1 MFTLLLSMRREE
13 ESPQTGEGLS
23 TKVESRSVQTRQ
35 YRAEDSVRR
44 RGYTS
49 TAHVLTHRAV
59 DSAATIITNLRQ
71 QQTCTFCEEEFLFE
85 GTVFFFVNTF
95 VLIIPVSATW
105 RSSVKMIQNSKT
117 KESFQRKSQCWRAEI
132 SRKEQYKGNN
142 WRLLFFLFA
151 LAKLRKAT
159 IRFVVSVCPSVRP
172 SAWNNSAP
180 TGRIFMKFDIWIF
193 FENLSKKFNFH

>member
-1 MFTLLLSMRREE
+1 MMFTLLLSMRREE

-85 GTVFFFVNTF
+85 GTVFFF
-95 VLIIPVSATW
+95 L
-105 RSSVKMIQNSKT
+105 
-117 KESFQRKSQCWRAEI
+117 
-132 SRKEQYKGNN
+132 
-142 WRLLFFLFA
+142 
-151 LAKLRKAT
+151 
-159 IRFVVSVCPSVRP
+159 
-172 SAWNNSAP
+172 
-180 TGRIFMKFDIWIF
+180 
-193 FENLSKKFNFH
+193 